1 MLVKTMKA
9 CVVIPTKNGGSLF
22 EKVLK
27 ETQSQLT
34 GFPFDVLVVDSG
46 STDQTIS
53 AVKRSKARLLSI
65 RPEDFQHGAT
75 RNLAIA
81 NTDAEFVAFLTHDA
95 LPANKFWLRNLV
107 LKMEL
112 QPDIAGAFGRH
123 RAFESCD
130 PFTADEL
137 ERHFDHFKS
146 LSCVQS
152 LEDKERYAKDPGY
165 RQLLHFFS
173 NNNSCLRR
181 SVWEKIPFPNVN
193 FAEDQAWA
201 QKIIEAGYSK
211 VYADDAVVYHS
222 HSFNTVETFR
232 RAFDESKAMK
242 ELFDYELVPSRSS
255 IVKNSF
261 HQWRID
267 RKLIRNRQLM
277 KTSPGCVLK
286 RPLRVLAKQ
295 LGSFAGQR
303 AGSLGEA
310 GALLSL
316 DQSRKRKGAK
326 VVTIR

>member
-1 MLVKTMKA
+1 MKA
-9 CVVIPTKNGGSLF
+9 CVVIPTKNGGSLL

-34 GFPFDVLVVDSG
+34 GFPFEVLIVDSG

-75 RNLAIA
+75 RNFAIA
-81 NTDAEFVAFLTHDA
+81 NTDAEFVVFLTHDA

-107 LKMEL
+107 RKMEL

-123 RAFESCD
+123 RAYESCD

-137 ERHFDHFKS
+137 DRHFDHFKS
-146 LSCVQS
+146 LPAVQR
-152 LEDKERYAKDPGY
+152 LEDKERYARDAGY

-173 NNNSCLRR
+173 NNNSCLRK
-181 SVWEKIPFPNVN
+181 SVWQNIPFPSVN

-242 ELFDYELVPSRSS
+242 ELFDYSLVPSRSF
-255 IVKNSF
+255 ILRNSL

-267 RKLIRNRQLM
+267 RNLIRNRKLM
-277 KTSPGCVLK
+277 KTAPGCVIK
-286 RPLRVLAKQ
+286 RPLKVLAKQ

-310 GALLSL
+310 STLFSL
-316 DQSRKRKGAK
+316 DQSRKRRGASME
-326 VVTIR
+326 TMR